1 MKLRRKRSAGA
12 GFLCFNASAVYD
24 EEEEEVETETS
35 TGSPVQILEE
45 ESGSSS
51 SFSRRRPRR
60 TLTKAFRSAAF
71 ISALKRNKGYKGS
84 SSLVRKD
91 SDASEERS
99 VTGSS
104 SRLTEDDDRR
114 TDSSDQG
121 FTLSSVSSSSPS
133 SSASSLSLSATSHSP
148 TETKPRRRR
157 QPKRS
162 ESEKPSP
169 EKKIY
174 HPATGL
180 FLLVISLCVMVM
192 FGRLCA
198 ILWTAT
204 WLYLAPRRISVVS
217 PSPAE
222 MPELRSRVSEEDEK
236 RRVVLEGL
244 LERNRRV

>member
-24 EEEEEVETETS
+24 DEEVKTETS
-35 TGSPVQILEE
+35 TGSPIQISDE
-45 ESGSSS
+45 ESGSST

-71 ISALKRNKGYKGS
+71 ISALKRNKWSKGS
-84 SSLVRKD
+84 SSLARKE

-104 SRLTEDDDRR
+104 SILTEDDDRR

-121 FTLSSVSSSSPS
+121 FIPSSVSSSSPS

-148 TETKPRRRR
+148 TETKPQRRR

-162 ESEKPSP
+162 ESEEPP
-169 EKKIY
+169 PVRKIY
-174 HPATGL
+174 QPATGL
-180 FLLVISLCVMVM
+180 FLLVFSLCVMVI

-204 WLYLAPRRISVVS
+204 WLYLAPRRISAVS

-222 MPELRSRVSEEDEK
+222 KPGLRPRVSEEDEK

-244 LERNRRV
+244 LERNRRA